1 MAYIFYILE
10 LLCPSQYYAMS
21 VEAPVEVYEQRYYYR
36 STVVAFKTER
46 DYNRAVECMA
56 KSLYWESKSKAEGK
70 TGYILVGLVILNRV
84 RHNDYP
90 DDVCS
95 VVKAKNSFSW
105 YWDKKSDKPKEM
117 DRYKLAQIVAK
128 DLIDGKHSGKLPPSV
143 TFFKRCN
150 TYSQF
155 FTKLRLYGSHG
166 SHCFYH
172 QPRNKK
178 MGKLHE

>member
-1 MAYIFYILE
+1 MSFIFYILQ
-10 LLCPSQYYAMS
+10 LLYPAQYSAIGLQALVKPIGSFYS
-21 VEAPVEVYEQRYYYR
+21 
-36 STVVAFKTER
+36 SGNTVVALNSEM
-46 DYNRAVECMA
+46 DYRRAVECLA
-56 KSLYWESKSKAEGK
+56 RSLYWEAKSKTEGEK
-70 TGYILVGLVILNRV
+70 GMILVGLVILNRV
-84 RHNDYP
+84 RHNEYHNDI
-90 DDVCS
+90 CS

-117 DRYKLAQIVAK
+117 DRYRLAQIVAK
-128 DLIDGKHSGKLPPSV
+128 DLIGGKHSGKLPPSV

-178 MGKLHE
+178 